1 MSDQPQGLPQ
11 SWAHGP
17 NSLLV
22 SGWASLSVPS
32 TLSPLQRSSV
42 AISFLQGTIPVC
54 WLLQLGQSD
63 KVRFG
68 RPQEDGETGLEV
80 VFWLND

>member
-1 MSDQPQGLPQ
+1 MSDQRQGLSQ
-11 SWAHGP
+11 TWAHSP

-32 TLSPLQRSSV
+32 NPSPLQRSSV
-42 AISFLQGTIPVC
+42 AISFLQDTIPTW

-63 KVRFG
+63 KVRFE
-68 RPQEDGETGLEV
+68 RPQEAGETGLKV
-80 VFWLND
+80 GFWLSN